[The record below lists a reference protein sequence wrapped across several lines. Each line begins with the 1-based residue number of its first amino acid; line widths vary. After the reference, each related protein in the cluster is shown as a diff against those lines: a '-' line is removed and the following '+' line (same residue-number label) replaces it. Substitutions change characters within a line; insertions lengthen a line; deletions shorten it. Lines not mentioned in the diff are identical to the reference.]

1 MSTFA
6 DRGLCAPPH
15 EVFAARGDVR
25 FDSAS
30 VLIYGG
36 QEDRS
41 LLPSEWVAQFDG
53 DTVFRIDEQEE
64 FGQIA
69 IDRVGEQ
76 VFSLRQSAL
85 LRRWVGA
92 LSCARIYL
100 DITGLSH
107 GVWMPLLRIML
118 ESGKSVTC
126 LYSEPGR
133 YTPSANPR
141 PGEFYDLSE
150 KVLGFRPIPSF
161 AKLPSRSRSESLL
174 IPLLGFEGV
183 RLKYLI
189 ETVEPND
196 RDIFPII
203 GVPGFEI
210 DYPFHTYEGNAD
222 ALRAT
227 RAWQRIDFADASC
240 PFALLNWFQNLRK
253 EMPNRFFKIAAIG
266 TKPHALGALLFAL
279 RDNLSEILYDHPV
292 KKKGRTKGVGKCHL
306 YDVTKYWLVGH

>member
-6 DRGLCAPPH
+6 DSGLCAPPH
-15 EVFAARGDVR
+15 KVFAVREDVK
-25 FDSAS
+25 FAS
-30 VLIYGG
+30 GAALIYGG
-36 QEDRS
+36 FEDRTQ
-41 LLPSEWVAQFDG
+41 LPKEWLAQFGSPD
-53 DTVFRIDEQEE
+53 VHRINEQDE
-64 FGQIA
+64 FGQIT
-69 IDRVGEQ
+69 IDGLPNR
-76 VFSLRQSAL
+76 VFSLRQSTP
-85 LRRWVGA
+85 LREWVGS
-92 LSCARIYL
+92 LGCSMIYL

-107 GVWMPLLRIML
+107 GVWMPLVRIVL
-118 ESGKSVTC
+118 ESGKGIMC
-126 LYSEPGR
+126 LYTEPGR

-150 KVLGFRPIPSF
+150 RVMGFRPIPSL
-161 AKLPSRSRSESLL
+161 AKLPSRSRSQALL

-222 ALRAT
+222 ALKVT
-227 RAWQRIDFADASC
+227 RAWQRVDFVDASC
-240 PFALLNWFQNLRK
+240 PFSLLKWFETLRIAAPDK
-253 EMPNRFFKIAAIG
+253 FFKIATIG

-279 RDNLSEILYDHPV
+279 RDASSEILYDHPV
-292 KKKGRTKGVGKCHL
+292 KKMGRTQGVGKCHL
-306 YDVTKYWLVGH
+306 YDVTRYWEVGH